1 MIPTDVVKGNIE
13 RMELLVSF
21 VEHGTPVVVTV
32 LLISTFCFN
41 CHKSDVVVSEQME
54 PVDADYVLVDR

>member
-1 MIPTDVVKGNIE
+1 
-13 RMELLVSF
+13 MELLVSF
-21 VEHGTPVVVTV
+21 VEHGTPVVVAV